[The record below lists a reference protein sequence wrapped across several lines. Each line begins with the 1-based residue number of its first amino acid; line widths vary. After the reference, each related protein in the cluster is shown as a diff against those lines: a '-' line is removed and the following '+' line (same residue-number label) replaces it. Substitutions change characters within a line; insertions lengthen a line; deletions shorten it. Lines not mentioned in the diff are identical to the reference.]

1 MAKFRTFFLCCCRMV
16 WVSHITAVGEVY
28 PKLFSVHRLREM
40 KVNFVL
46 CLFLSLLLL
55 LLFCYCY
62 CFFVIFCLHWIFN
75 TIMLHWSLNFEFA
88 FSVLTLLVWHEKEHS
103 ACKKIKWW
111 GVEVMGCGNLS
122 GVRCRFAYGPA
133 DAQQMPCHCIPKP
146 CYLLPYSNPDWSY
159 LSGTGLSRF
168 SKNKWPLNGCS
179 VVIVSDLWMLCI
191 FILP

>member
-46 CLFLSLLLL
+46 CLFLFLLLL

-88 FSVLTLLVWHEKEHS
+88 FSVLTLLVLHEKEHS
-103 ACKKIKWW
+103 ACKKLSDEVLRWW
-111 GVEVMGCGNLS
+111 GVVICLEWGAGLHMV
-122 GVRCRFAYGPA
+122 
-133 DAQQMPCHCIPKP
+133 QQMPCHCIPKP

-168 SKNKWPLNGCS
+168 SKKKWPLNGCS

>member
-133 DAQQMPCHCIPKP
+133 DAMPLHTKT
-146 CYLLPYSNPDWSY
+146 LLS
-159 LSGTGLSRF
+159 LALFKSRLVLPF
-168 SKNKWPLNGCS
+168 WYWLIQVLQEKMAIKW
-179 VVIVSDLWMLCI
+179 V
-191 FILP
+191 